1 MKIKEYR
8 QMMDHLHKDD
18 RGDAT
23 GAFRNFVREQ
33 RALDQEPRTNYSNG
47 LSVDPERDSDFKI
60 GQALGAYRRYRKR
73 SHES

>member
-33 RALDQEPRTNYSNG
+33 RALDQEPRTIKLAGGGMVGIRKPSAIPPKRQG
-47 LSVDPERDSDFKI
+47 L
-60 GQALGAYRRYRKR
+60 R
-73 SHES
+73 SIMINDKKS